1 MFSKSGDSKIVGT
14 YHILYMAACSD
25 ISDRIADIVIN
36 FQKSYNLKIKMVLKD
51 LMS

>member
-14 YHILYMAACSD
+14 YDILYVGACSD

-36 FQKSYNLKIKMVLKD
+36 FQK
-51 LMS
+51 